1 MCEEYP
7 VREEEVSTQTG
18 EVAPGVLYVV
28 ATPIGHLGDLSS
40 RALAVLGAV
49 DLIAAED
56 TRHTRALLTHFGV
69 QRPLVSLHEHNESR
83 QLEMLLSRLREGA
96 AVALV
101 SDAGTPLISDP
112 GYGLVN
118 AALAAG
124 IRLSPIPGPCAGI
137 AALSVSGLPTDRFVF
152 EGFLP
157 PRAAARQSRLRQLAQ
172 EARTLVFYESPR
184 RLVDTVADMV
194 LVLGAGRSAC
204 IGRELTKRFE
214 TFYRGTLG
222 QLQAEFAAQPDALR
236 GECVLM
242 VAGAGPSNLDLP
254 AGGPEAAGVLADLV
268 GQLPASQAAR
278 LMDRW
283 FGGGRAH
290 WYARAIALRGGE

>member
-1 MCEEYP
+1 M
-7 VREEEVSTQTG
+7 REEEVSTQTG
-18 EVAPGVLYVV
+18 EVASGVLYVV

-69 QRPLVSLHEHNESR
+69 QKPLVSLHEHNESR

-157 PRAAARQSRLRQLAQ
+157 PRTAARQHRLRQLAQ
-172 EARTLVFYESPR
+172 ETRTLVFYESPR
-184 RLVDTVADMV
+184 RLVDTVADMA
-194 LVLGAGRSAC
+194 LVLGAARAAC

-222 QLQAEFAAQPDALR
+222 QLQAEFAARPDALR
-236 GECVLM
+236 GECVLL
-242 VAGAGPSNLDLP
+242 VAGAVPSHLDLP
-254 AGGPEAAGVLADLV
+254 AGGPEAEGVLVDLV